1 MAQVHPSPW
10 SRWDA
15 PGYQYVSNKTKQPFP
30 LQYDTGFENSEL
42 QFGNET
48 RLRLIGANRL
58 LDQKTDPNDANFV
71 DCIYGIENSSVHVIE
86 RCLANAGCC
95 ETACCRNSSWQEKKY
110 AWAIALLALFCVF
123 VLLSLFVT
131 LFCWLYNRAKDKRQK
146 RFINQSLDGMSP
158 AISQANLTTFENRNE
173 SGYYPYVGGPNQY

>member
-1 MAQVHPSPW
+1 
-10 SRWDA
+10 
-15 PGYQYVSNKTKQPFP
+15 
-30 LQYDTGFENSEL
+30 
-42 QFGNET
+42 
-48 RLRLIGANRL
+48 
-58 LDQKTDPNDANFV
+58 
-71 DCIYGIENSSVHVIE
+71 
-86 RCLANAGCC
+86 
-95 ETACCRNSSWQEKKY
+95 Y